1 MFGIGLPELIIIM
14 VIALI
19 IIGPNKLPDLARAL
33 GKGMAEFK
41 KATQEIKESLDMD
54 DSLRDIRK
62 DLADTVSGRG
72 PEETPDD
79 PSKEGE
85 VPSEGADEAAEPAS
99 VEEGGGGTPEEKTT
113 PRYASYDEVLEEY
126 EKKKKTEGGETPS
139 HAGEGA
145 PTKEV
150 E

>member
-72 PEETPDD
+72 PEGTPDD
-79 PSKEGE
+79 PLKEE
-85 VPSEGADEAAEPAS
+85 EAPSEGSEAAEPAS
-99 VEEGGGGTPEEKTT
+99 VEAAGDGTAEEKTE

-126 EKKKKTEGGETPS
+126 EKNKISEGRETS
-139 HAGEGA
+139 EKAGEGA

>member
-1 MFGIGLPELIIIM
+1 MFGIGLPELMIIM

-54 DSLRDIRK
+54 DSLRDIRE

-72 PEETPDD
+72 PEGTPDG
-79 PSKEGE
+79 PSKEKE
-85 VPSEGADEAAEPAS
+85 ALSEGSVDPAEPAS
-99 VEEGGGGTPEEKTT
+99 VEAAGDGAPVEKTG
-113 PRYASYDEVLEEY
+113 PRYGSYDEVLEEY
-126 EKKKKTEGGETPS
+126 EKNKKSEGRESPEK
-139 HAGEGA
+139 AGEGA